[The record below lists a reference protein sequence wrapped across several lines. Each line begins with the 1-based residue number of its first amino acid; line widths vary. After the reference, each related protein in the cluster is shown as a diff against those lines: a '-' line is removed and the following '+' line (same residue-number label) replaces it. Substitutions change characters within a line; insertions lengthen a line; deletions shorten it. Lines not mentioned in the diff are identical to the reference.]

1 MAPRGGRA
9 NFAALVGS
17 VGDNSPVD
25 RKKNTAKPKP
35 ITNNDTAVSSS
46 DAANSD
52 VVDGQFL
59 PGVPLDDLVANPR
72 NPRDDVGDLSDLTT
86 IAERQLQPGTVVSRR
101 AWLELW
107 PEDTDSIGGAKYI
120 VVNGNRRLA
129 AAVKYGRDGLDVV
142 VRDSIAVSRGE
153 VLWAAT
159 SENIDRRD
167 FDVLEEAKAVELMV
181 GEFGSADA
189 AAAKLGRSKGW
200 VSQRRALLK
209 LAPELQAALRAGDLA
224 IRHARSLAK
233 VPLEEQVA
241 AWEATQ
247 DPGSEKKTTQA
258 EPKAPEPKPS
268 KDSSEDLEPSDK
280 VVQAL
285 KKLGADP
292 AMLAAAVR
300 KHYSDA
306 ERRSLVDALEEG
318 Q

>member
-1 MAPRGGRA
+1 MAPKGGRA
-9 NFAALVGS
+9 NFASLVGA

-25 RKKNTAKPKP
+25 RKRPVKPQP
-35 ITNNDTAVSSS
+35 HSSEP
-46 DAANSD
+46 
-52 VVDGQFL
+52 VDGQFL
-59 PGVPLDDLVANPR
+59 PDVPLAKLAANPR
-72 NPRDDVGDLSDLTT
+72 NPRDEVGDLSELAT
-86 IAERQLQPGTVVSRR
+86 IAERQLQPGTAVNRS
-101 AWLELW
+101 AWLKLW
-107 PEDTDSIGGAKYI
+107 PEDESEIGDADFI

-129 AAVKYGRDGLDVV
+129 AAVKYGREGLDVV

-189 AAAKLGRSKGW
+189 AAKKLGRSKGW

-233 VPLEEQVA
+233 VPLEDQVA
-241 AWEATQ
+241 AWQATQ
-247 DPGSEKKTTQA
+247 GPQPQADPM
-258 EPKAPEPKPS
+258 APEPGSPEPEEEK
-268 KDSSEDLEPSDK
+268 ELEEPAEPAREAEAEAK

-285 KKLGADP
+285 RKLGVDP
-292 AMLAAAVR
+292 TVLAAAVR
-300 KHYSDA
+300 KHYSDD
-306 ERRSLVDALEEG
+306 ERRSLIDALALG
-318 Q
+318 

>member
-1 MAPRGGRA
+1 MAPKGGRA
-9 NFAALVGS
+9 NFASLVGA

-25 RKKNTAKPKP
+25 RKRPVKPQPHSSKP
-35 ITNNDTAVSSS
+35 
-46 DAANSD
+46 
-52 VVDGQFL
+52 VDGQFL
-59 PGVPLDDLVANPR
+59 PDVPLAKLAANPR
-72 NPRDDVGDLSDLTT
+72 NPRDEVGDLSELAT
-86 IAERQLQPGTVVSRR
+86 IAERQLQPGTAVNRS
-101 AWLELW
+101 AWLKLW
-107 PEDTDSIGGAKYI
+107 PEDESEIGDADFI

-129 AAVKYGRDGLDVV
+129 AAVKYGREGLDVV

-189 AAAKLGRSKGW
+189 AAKKLGRSKGW

-233 VPLEEQVA
+233 VPLEDQVA
-241 AWEATQ
+241 AWQATQ
-247 DPGSEKKTTQA
+247 DPQPQA
-258 EPKAPEPKPS
+258 DPMAPEPGSPEPEEEK
-268 KDSSEDLEPSDK
+268 ELEEPAEPAREAEPEAK

-285 KKLGADP
+285 RKLGVDP
-292 AMLAAAVR
+292 TVLAAAVR
-300 KHYSDA
+300 KHYSDD
-306 ERRSLVDALEEG
+306 ERRSLIDALALG
-318 Q
+318 

>member
-9 NFAALVGS
+9 NFASLVGS

-25 RKKNTAKPKP
+25 RKKPVPKPK
-35 ITNNDTAVSSS
+35 TATVPEETGP
-46 DAANSD
+46 
-52 VVDGQFL
+52 VDGQFL
-59 PGVPLDDLVANPR
+59 PDVPLDHLVANPR
-72 NPRDDVGDLSDLTT
+72 NPRDDVGDLSDLST
-86 IAERQLQPGTVVSRR
+86 IAERQLQPGTAVSRH
-101 AWLELW
+101 AWLALW
-107 PEDTDSIGGAKYI
+107 PDDTDSIGDAKYV

-129 AAVKYGRDGLDVV
+129 AAAKFGREGMDVV

-181 GEFGSADA
+181 SEFGSADA
-189 AAAKLGRSKGW
+189 AATKLGRSKGW

-224 IRHARSLAK
+224 IRQARSLAK
-233 VPLEEQVA
+233 VPLAEQVA
-241 AWEATQ
+241 AWEAAQ
-247 DPGSEKKTTQA
+247 DERPVTKPATEEPEK
-258 EPKAPEPKPS
+258 PEPEHS
-268 KDSSEDLEPSDK
+268 TTSSEQGEPADK
-280 VVQAL
+280 IVRTL

-292 AMLAAAVR
+292 VMLAAAVR
-300 KHYSDA
+300 KHYTDA
-306 ERRSLVDALEEG
+306 ERRSLVDALAEG